1 MKFYFL
7 LNIYEKV
14 YYLIEKKYKVK
25 EKDLK
30 INLIGK
36 NKWDSSKKEN
46 CDSEKIIN

>member
-1 MKFYFL
+1 MK
-7 LNIYEKV
+7 KV
-14 YYLIEKKYKVK
+14 HYLIEKKYKVK

-36 NKWDSSKKEN
+36 KNKWDSSKKEN

>member
-1 MKFYFL
+1 MK
-7 LNIYEKV
+7 KV
-14 YYLIEKKYKVK
+14 HYLIEKKYKVK

-36 NKWDSSKKEN
+36 KKNKWDSSKKEN